1 MSISL
6 PQKYVSLSVPERPCH
21 AWLIFLKWVW
31 KSRYRHVAAR
41 RVLWVIYLWYSMLH
55 WRCAGQ
61 LNLKLKLGIL
71 SFFSADQNNHKPA
84 YHRYLFEL
92 PIIKNVL
99 HLRKS
104 GYMEKAPRDRQQNY
118 QHLWFV
124 PVNPADQKEPVKAAH
139 KTTTEQHQREVTLLI

>member
-1 MSISL
+1 
-6 PQKYVSLSVPERPCH
+6 
-21 AWLIFLKWVW
+21 
-31 KSRYRHVAAR
+31 
-41 RVLWVIYLWYSMLH
+41 MLH

-118 QHLWFV
+118 QHLWLGV
-124 PVNPADQKEPVKAAH
+124 PVNPADQKAPVKAAYNYRTAS
-139 KTTTEQHQREVTLLI
+139 KGSNPSNLITYCCTAEDTYCPTPPNRGCILLLNCLCL